1 MAEIMG
7 LEPIIHKLCVFAV
20 CVYWCGVTDSNRRPY
35 ACKAY
40 ALPAELTPHRQLSN
54 MLQSKEKTD
63 NPSYPTS
70 LLS

>member
-20 CVYWCGVTDSNRRPY
+20 CVFWCGVTGLNRRPY

-54 MLQSKEKTD
+54 MLQ
-63 NPSYPTS
+63 
-70 LLS
+70 